1 MKTTTTTTTKPFSLT
16 YVRYPIMLES
26 KKSSMMLFNKG
37 KFLAVASLSPIFTV
51 AYSIAHFLSQRELFD
66 FALTV
71 GIFLNECLAQ
81 WLKHL
86 IKEERP
92 KSCERV
98 DFCDTH
104 GMPSSHAQ
112 LAFFNSAVSVLVL
125 LRRWKHVKKYQC
137 QEGGEKAR
145 LDALSASLSL
155 MTVPIAILV
164 GYSRVELGYH
174 TIEQVVA
181 GAAIGLTFGSMWFL
195 VTTRVFARRFSEM
208 VKEEDGNASKSA
220 RAGGKKRRSFGKF
233 LRETL
238 NVRDSSL
245 CANPLALSRE
255 KVELE
260 NFAFPMED
268 VFKKVD

>member
-1 MKTTTTTTTKPFSLT
+1 
-16 YVRYPIMLES
+16 
-26 KKSSMMLFNKG
+26 
-37 KFLAVASLSPIFTV
+37 
-51 AYSIAHFLSQRELFD
+51 
-66 FALTV
+66 
-71 GIFLNECLAQ
+71 
-81 WLKHL
+81 
-86 IKEERP
+86 
-92 KSCERV
+92 
-98 DFCDTH
+98 
-104 GMPSSHAQ
+104 MPSSHAQ

-195 VTTRVFARRFSEM
+195 VTTRVIARRFSEM

>member
-1 MKTTTTTTTKPFSLT
+1 M
-16 YVRYPIMLES
+16 
-26 KKSSMMLFNKG
+26 
-37 KFLAVASLSPIFTV
+37 
-51 AYSIAHFLSQRELFD
+51 
-66 FALTV
+66 
-71 GIFLNECLAQ
+71 
-81 WLKHL
+81 
-86 IKEERP
+86 
-92 KSCERV
+92 
-98 DFCDTH
+98 
-104 GMPSSHAQ
+104 
-112 LAFFNSAVSVLVL
+112 
-125 LRRWKHVKKYQC
+125 KKYQC
-137 QEGGEKAR
+137 QGGREKAR

-181 GAAIGLTFGSMWFL
+181 GAAIGLTFGSTWFL
-195 VTTRVFARRFSEM
+195 VMTRVFARRFSEM
-208 VKEEDGNASKSA
+208 VKEEDDNASSKSA

-260 NFAFPMED
+260 NFAFPIED

>member
-1 MKTTTTTTTKPFSLT
+1 MKTTTTTKPFSLT

-37 KFLAVASLSPIFTV
+37 KLLAVASLSPIFTV

-81 WLKHL
+81 WLKHF

-125 LRRWKHVKKYQC
+125 LRRWRHVKKYQC
-137 QEGGEKAR
+137 QGGREKAR

-181 GAAIGLTFGSMWFL
+181 GAAIGLTFGSTWFL
-195 VTTRVFARRFSEM
+195 VMTRVFARRFSEM
-208 VKEEDGNASKSA
+208 VKEEDDNASSKSA

-260 NFAFPMED
+260 NFAFPIED